1 MAFVN
6 QTIVVTWNKDQ
17 FPFYSCFTVVE
28 VVRNL
33 KVRVKGAGF
42 TRGELVK
49 LTICEKDQVIG
60 NAKVLDCGAFVTD
73 VTIPSTVVPGTVV
86 SVKAWVGTVLKA
98 VWPLD
103 IVKEL
108 PKPPA

>member
-1 MAFVN
+1 MAFTN
-6 QTIVVTWNKDQ
+6 QTIVVTWSKEQ
-17 FPFYSCFTVVE
+17 FPFYYCFTVVE
-28 VVRNL
+28 VVPGQ

-42 TRGELVK
+42 TKGDLIK

-60 NAKVLDCGAFVTD
+60 EAKANACGAFVTN
-73 VTIPSTVVPGTVV
+73 VTIPATVVLGTVV
-86 SVKAWVGTVLKA
+86 SVKAWVDNVLKA

-108 PKPPA
+108 PKP